1 MTLERRLASA
11 TSALVLAA
19 LIGVQVIYVR
29 DAHRHQQKQL
39 ESLAQ
44 DAATAIGLS
53 LGVLMR
59 DGDRVVAQTVINAAF
74 DRGHYERIELV
85 GATGELLAG
94 RALGTLRPGRYPA
107 WFAGLF
113 RLDAPTA
120 ESLVTTGWRQI
131 GKLRVTVH
139 PRYAYEQLWATARDT
154 ILYLLVI
161 YAVALV
167 LLRLLMRGV
176 LRPLLAI
183 ERAAQSVARRDY
195 VQIAERPGTR
205 ELARVVEAMNAM
217 SAKVAEAI
225 SGEAARADALQ
236 QAVQVDEVSGLLNR
250 GGFTGRF
257 DTAYAQDR
265 ERFDGVFA
273 LLQFA
278 DLAAIDREL
287 GRARCD
293 EMLGAAGR
301 LLLAAAAAGQGLAG
315 RWAGPLFVLALPSK
329 GGTDASAALDQVRA
343 GLEQLIAEYGRD
355 GQAAV
360 RVGALRCTGE
370 DLGAEALAGAAFDAL
385 ARADFSS
392 GGGIELRAP
401 ASGVGVAPA
410 TAAVVREA
418 LAGRKLR
425 LYGQVAYSLPGRRP
439 LHVEIMARI
448 AGPGGTVLPAS
459 EIIPVI
465 SQQGLARQMDET
477 VVESVLGALSA
488 AVEPRLVAVNLSVRS
503 LVDGDFIDWLSAK
516 LARAPGAA
524 GRLVFELSEHGVAQN
539 EAAAARLADVL
550 GKAGSAMAID
560 HFGMHRNSLA
570 IVRRLRPAYLKLAAL
585 HTPALRSDPGTR
597 FFVDSLLRA
606 ARQLDVPLIAQA
618 VEDAGVLAD
627 LEALGFA
634 GYQGY
639 AAGAPAAWPA
649 SRAS

>member
-1 MTLERRLASA
+1 MTLERRLASVI
-11 TSALVLAA
+11 SALVLAA
-19 LIGVQVIYVR
+19 LIGVQFIHVR
-29 DAHRHQQKQL
+29 DAHRHQQNQL

-59 DGDRVVAQTVINAAF
+59 DADRVVAQTAINAAF

-85 GATGELLAG
+85 GANGELLAG
-94 RALGTLRPGRYPA
+94 RMLGAVRGGRYPA
-107 WFAGLF
+107 WFAELF

-139 PRYAYEQLWATARDT
+139 PRFAYEQLWATARDT
-154 ILYLLVI
+154 ILYLLAI

-167 LLRLLMRGV
+167 LVHLLMRGV
-176 LRPLLAI
+176 LRPLRAI
-183 ERAAQSVARRDY
+183 ERAAQAIASRDY

-217 SAKVAEAI
+217 SGKVAEAI

-236 QAVQVDEVSGLLNR
+236 RAAQVDEVSGLLNR

-273 LLQFA
+273 LLQID
-278 DLAAIDREL
+278 DLAAIDRQL

-293 EMLGAAGR
+293 ELLRAAGR
-301 LLLAAAAAGQGLAG
+301 LLSAAASAAQGLAG
-315 RWAGPLFVLALPSK
+315 RWGGPLFVLALPTSLEA
-329 GGTDASAALDQVRA
+329 GAALERTRA
-343 GLEQLIAEYGRD
+343 GLEQLIAEYGLE
-355 GQAAV
+355 GQAVVPVGAV
-360 RVGALRCTGE
+360 RCSGE
-370 DLGAEALAGAAFDAL
+370 DLGAEALAGAALDAL
-385 ARADFSS
+385 NRARLSPGS
-392 GGGIELRAP
+392 RIELRAP
-401 ASGVGVAPA
+401 GNGAGIAPA
-410 TAAVVREA
+410 TAAAVREA
-418 LAGRKLR
+418 LAGRNLR

-448 AGPGGTVLPAS
+448 AGPGGTILPAL

-465 SQQGLARQMDET
+465 SQQGLAWQMDEI
-477 VVESVLGALSA
+477 VVESVLRELA
-488 AVEPRLVAVNLSVRS
+488 AAAEPRPVAVNLSVRS
-503 LVDGDFIDWLSAK
+503 LAHGDFIDWLSAT
-516 LARAPGAA
+516 LARAPQMAA
-524 GRLVFELSEHGVAQN
+524 RLVFELSEHGVAQN
-539 EAAAARLADVL
+539 EAAAARLADAL
-550 GKAGSAMAID
+550 RKAGSAMAID

-570 IVRRLRPAYLKLAAL
+570 IVQRLRPAYLKLAAL
-585 HTPALRSDPGTR
+585 HTPALRADPGTR
-597 FFVDSLLRA
+597 FFVDSLVRA

-649 SRAS
+649 PRAS